1 MGGEVDFKPQ
11 IRTEVKPLFYRRPD
25 SKVVIDDIY
34 VNECWCVLIKKK
46 KKSSSGLNLAHMS

>member
-25 SKVVIDDIY
+25 SKVVIDDI
-34 VNECWCVLIKKK
+34 
-46 KKSSSGLNLAHMS
+46 